1 MLHLAVFAD
10 VAFHELHVFA
20 HDLELGIVEV
30 RDFGRIGLGP
40 TDEHGVR
47 VFERRTLGGGG
58 DAVLDLHKEHVADDA
73 EPFGRDLQA
82 ELGIV
87 EVDVGPQFACLV
99 CRGSRKVHVAGLV
112 HARTCPVP

>member
-10 VAFHELHVFA
+10 VAFHEFHVFA

-30 RDFGRIGLGP
+30 HDFGRIGLGT

-73 EPFGRDLQA
+73 QTFDRDLQA
-82 ELGIV
+82 ELGIA

-99 CRGSRKVHVAGLV
+99 CRVSRSVHVAVLV